1 MTERYHQ
8 MRLLIMEKSVGILTS
23 HMDDYGIA
31 LLNINETENCINQTQ
46 NLKSNEALLN
56 PFNPNWVIDSI

>member
-1 MTERYHQ
+1 MKVKFHQ
-8 MRLLIMEKSVGILTS
+8 MKLLTMENIGILTS

-56 PFNPNWVIDSI
+56 PFNPNWVSDSN